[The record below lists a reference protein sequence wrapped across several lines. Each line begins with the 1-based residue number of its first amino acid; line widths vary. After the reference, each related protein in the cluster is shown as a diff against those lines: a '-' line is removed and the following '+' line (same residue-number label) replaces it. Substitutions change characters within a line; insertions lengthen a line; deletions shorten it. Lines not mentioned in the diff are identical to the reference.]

1 VFRKTLFVSMLALV
15 LGASL
20 LGSTPLWAVDFPEK
34 PQDTDWYVD
43 MAEMVDANA
52 AKEINKIAVDLWVNE
67 DIPVYVVTIPSLASM
82 DATTLSVDGYARELF
97 DHWGIGSEER
107 NYGMLLLVSRG
118 DRRARIELGS
128 SWGRDHDRSM
138 QQVMDKLIVPQFKRG
153 DYAMGIVDGIRG
165 MDSVARGLALPK
177 PTAPW
182 WFLPLVIVVIAG
194 LIFLIYNLFKTG
206 RSGWAWAL
214 IVALGVALFFILRN
228 AGQSS
233 GSGGGFGGGFSG
245 GGGASGSW

>member
-1 VFRKTLFVSMLALV
+1 MFRKILSTSMMALA
-15 LGASL
+15 LGAS
-20 LGSTPLWAVDFPEK
+20 PLWAVEFPEK

-43 MAEMVDANA
+43 MAEMIDANA
-52 AKEINKIAVDLWVNE
+52 ATEINKIAVDLWVNE
-67 DIPVYVVTIPSLASM
+67 DIPVYVVTIPSLAAM
-82 DATTLSVDGYARELF
+82 DAATLSVDGYATELF
-97 DHWGIGSEER
+97 NHWGIGSEER

-118 DRRARIELGS
+118 DRRARIELGAE
-128 SWGRDHDRSM
+128 WGRDHDRSM
-138 QQVMDKLIVPQFKRG
+138 QQVMDKLIIPQFKRG
-153 DYAMGIVDGIRG
+153 DHALGIVDGIRG
-165 MDSVARGLALPK
+165 MDSVARGLALPQ

-182 WFLPLVIVVIAG
+182 WLLPLMIAVGAG